1 MKTNNVSAIIRIIA
15 VVLIVSL
22 TLPMCV
28 GATAIETV
36 QPRASYYLD
45 SYNAYVYA
53 AGSGKIQVWFTV
65 TGTDYM
71 DEIGALRIAIYEST
85 DNSTWV
91 WQKTFTHESTS
102 GMLGYNDYYHSG
114 HVDYQGVAGRYYRA
128 YVCIWAGENGDGDTR
143 YFYTTSKKAT

>member
-1 MKTNNVSAIIRIIA
+1 MKIKKFSAMIRVVA
-15 VVLIVSL
+15 VVLVMAL
-22 TLPMCV
+22 TLPV
-28 GATAIETV
+28 GAGATAVETV
-36 QPRASYYLD
+36 QPRASAYLD
-45 SYNAYVYA
+45 SYNAYIYA
-53 AGSGKIQVWFTV
+53 AGSGKIQVWFNV
-65 TGTDYM
+65 KGTDYM